1 MWEFCCF
8 SSHCRGNSVCSD
20 PPFWFHVNLKCI
32 IYIYIYMY
40 LCIIHICDVHIYIYI
55 PRDSLRQ
62 KFLPQFKKG
71 AFLDL
76 RHFFLIC
83 GVFLE
88 LRQNLFSVFSPPRFA
103 AEIGGNAAEIGGNA
117 AEIPGKQ
124 TVLRR
129 FCFGCGV
136 FLCLRLIF
144 WNAAGISAA
153 MRCGR
158 NFRRRKF

>member
-1 MWEFCCF
+1 MGSVL
-8 SSHCRGNSVCSD
+8 SSLARIVAGLQTPTLHHCLMILS
-20 PPFWFHVNLKCI
+20 
-32 IYIYIYMY
+32 
-40 LCIIHICDVHIYIYI
+40 I

-62 KFLPQFKKG
+62 KFLPQIKKG

-88 LRQNLFSVFSPPRFA
+88 LRQNLFSVFSTPRFA
-103 AEIGGNAAEIGGNA
+103 AEIGGNAAEIRGNA

-136 FLCLRLIF
+136 FLGLRLIF

>member
-1 MWEFCCF
+1 MKNVNGLEYVSAGGGG
-8 SSHCRGNSVCSD
+8 SSWGGGGTVRG
-20 PPFWFHVNLKCI
+20 PLKI
-32 IYIYIYMY
+32 
-40 LCIIHICDVHIYIYI
+40 LAI

-62 KFLPQFKKG
+62 KFLPQIQKG

-76 RHFFLIC
+76 RHVFLIC

-88 LRQNLFSVFSPPRFA
+88 LRQNLFSVFSTPRFA
-103 AEIGGNAAEIGGNA
+103 AEIGKNAAEIGGNA

-124 TVLRR
+124 TELRR

-144 WNAAGISAA
+144 CNAAGISAA

>member
-1 MWEFCCF
+1 MHACVRAAWVCVCVRVGV
-8 SSHCRGNSVCSD
+8 HVRVRVCVCVSVGACVRA
-20 PPFWFHVNLKCI
+20 WVC
-32 IYIYIYMY
+32 
-40 LCIIHICDVHIYIYI
+40 IYIYI

-62 KFLPQFKKG
+62 KFLPQIKKG

-88 LRQNLFSVFSPPRFA
+88 LRQNLFSVLSTPRFA

-129 FCFGCGV
+129 FCFGCGD
-136 FLCLRLIF
+136 F
-144 WNAAGISAA
+144 WV
-153 MRCGR
+153 CG
-158 NFRRRKF
+158 